1 MSKLARK
8 QQRQQTKRRW
18 KELERFTKEPGFSGF
33 CEEARGEYEIDAT
46 TCCAECHAD
55 MDVLSRAEDG
65 EHHFVVCCAVRHA
78 LCPSDTE
85 KRLHP
90 ETPRVV
96 EDPVVEVCRWYEGP
110 NEEPPDFTPEP
121 EAS

>member
-18 KELERFTKEPGFSGF
+18 KELERFTKEPGYQGF
-33 CEEARGEYEIDAT
+33 CEAARHDYETIGDLA
-46 TCCAECHAD
+46 CCEECHANAD
-55 MDVLSRAEDG
+55 LLSNAEDG
-65 EHHFVVCCAVRHA
+65 DGHYVVCCAVRHA

-90 ETPRVV
+90 ERPRVV
-96 EDPVVEVCRWYEGP
+96 EQ
-110 NEEPPDFTPEP
+110 PDFTPEP